1 MLVLDRNLME
11 TRDARS
17 VAISFS
23 GVDAL
28 CRQWRDDLCDL
39 AGEIL
44 ASIERLSGF
53 LDLP

>member
-1 MLVLDRNLME
+1 MLVRSQNLME

-28 CRQWRDDLCDL
+28 CRQWRDDLRNL
-39 AGEIL
+39 AGKIL
-44 ASIERLSGF
+44 ASIKQAVI
-53 LDLP
+53 